1 MSDLITWKT
10 WLEHNYQAQQDLN
23 AVPVNS
29 AKQALESAEH
39 RLYDCLWPIA
49 PAGTKV
55 SYPPTSEQVEGV
67 LSKLAAVMNKN
78 VDVNNR
84 ARYAEWARQAS
95 MIKEAKDDW
104 ENAQAD
110 LEAAIREKQQAE
122 QALRDVQKQMPTPS
136 PKALEA
142 IQLEIDGRQQQ
153 VGKID
158 ATLNSMKDSASIAVE
173 LEQKAQAASE
183 EVERLEAQ
191 ALLGDVDEAAKG
203 QAATTLAKARKA
215 SEKAAEQAEKQDAAK
230 RGLEKMRSGLHEE
243 LADLEALRKGVGF
256 EVGKATM
263 EAQEQALIKAIEGI
277 DLETLL
283 ANINAARDQANEHAP
298 DGQSY
303 DSASMQVKLPL
314 LYAVS
319 APDSIEY

>member
-1 MSDLITWKT
+1 MSANTGVNQRDRYSEWAQQASKIK
-10 WLEHNYQAQQDLN
+10 QAQ
-23 AVPVNS
+23 
-29 AKQALESAEH
+29 AE
-39 RLYDCLWPIA
+39 R
-49 PAGTKV
+49 
-55 SYPPTSEQVEGV
+55 
-67 LSKLAAVMNKN
+67 
-78 VDVNNR
+78 
-84 ARYAEWARQAS
+84 
-95 MIKEAKDDW
+95 
-104 ENAQAD
+104 ENAQAE
-110 LEAAIREKQQAE
+110 LEAVMSEKQQAE
-122 QALRDVQKQMPTPS
+122 QALQDVQKQMPTPS

-142 IQLEIDGRQQQ
+142 IQVEIDERRQQ
-153 VGKID
+153 VSKID

-230 RGLEKMRSGLHEE
+230 RGLEKMRSGLHEK